1 MCDCY
6 PSIHAKIPRPK
17 SNSCAKNTIRDGP
30 IQPVIARLWHV
41 LEGSGGPLAGFLEFW
56 RAVGGIWGALE
67 SEGARE
73 RASDTEERG
82 ARSETR
88 DEGRGRLWD

>member
-1 MCDCY
+1 M
-6 PSIHAKIPRPK
+6 
-17 SNSCAKNTIRDGP
+17 
-30 IQPVIARLWHV
+30 
-41 LEGSGGPLAGFLEFW
+41 EFW